1 MFVLPMSRTK
11 SKCSPS
17 KRKIRLIILC
27 ADIPFNKKITP
38 TRTMQKKHTLPFRD
52 ISPFDVW
59 ISCTDNKKAPLSG
72 AVFPM
77 AGVAGLEPT
86 HAGFRD
92 PCLTNLAIP
101 LCLRRLP
108 STMAIIHERM
118 IFGKP
123 FFENFSKKLSAAHQ
137 YAPLLSITALNV
149 LKRYMRS
156 IQMLQLRT
164 YHVSIST
171 RSSYVVSLLPLA
183 CHMPVMPGR
192 TI

>member
-1 MFVLPMSRTK
+1 MRTFLSTK
-11 SKCSPS
+11 KL
-17 KRKIRLIILC
+17 RRLVPCRRGIHCLSAICLLLMH
-27 ADIPFNKKITP
+27 KP
-38 TRTMQKKHTLPFRD
+38 TAQT
-52 ISPFDVW
+52 I
-59 ISCTDNKKAPLSG
+59 KKAPLSG

-108 STMAIIHERM
+108 LTVAIIHERM
-118 IFGKP
+118 MFGKP